1 MLSCLAR
8 LSPTSVA
15 VCALL
20 TGCAVPVESG
30 GQVEGETASV
40 HAFLNVEQSAALGQQ
55 GEGTRQTAAATFLR
69 VPDGTDPQLMARM
82 VGAVV
87 DLPLP
92 GQCRVEGQGEG
103 LLPLRMLNPI
113 EMVPVGEVSV
123 RAGEASTRLVARAY
137 PDVAHLISGVVYTS
151 SGREQPVKPV
161 VGESLVTFDVAGG
174 EGVAGF
180 EVAVS
185 APEPVDQLRVER
197 DEGGGPVVVAWQAAS
212 ESRRAG
218 AAVSADVG
226 VVEGD
231 DQFFVDVV
239 FGAQAAPVA
248 PGDVDGE
255 LLRAPRTVRCG
266 GAATSTIAVPAAL
279 SGERAVTS
287 VAVHRLRTI
296 RLTTP
301 ALGGGQVRV
310 DVMRL
315 LSVPE
320 ARGEEATR

>member
-8 LSPTSVA
+8 LSPASVA

-30 GQVEGETASV
+30 MQGGEGEAASV
-40 HAFLNVEQSAALGQQ
+40 HAFLSVEQSAAWGQQ
-55 GEGTRQTAAATFLR
+55 EGEGTRQTASATFLR

-87 DLPLP
+87 DLPSP

-103 LLPLRMLNPI
+103 LLPLRALNPI

-151 SGREQPVKPV
+151 SGREQPVRPV
-161 VGESLVTFDVAGG
+161 VGENLVTFDVAGG

-185 APEPVDQLRVER
+185 APEPVEKLQVER
-197 DEGGGPVVVAWQAAS
+197 DEGGGPLVVTWQAAS
-212 ESRRAG
+212 EARRA
-218 AAVSADVG
+218 AVPADVG

-231 DQFFVDVV
+231 DRFFVDVV
-239 FGAQAAPVA
+239 FGADSMVA

-255 LLRAPRTVRCG
+255 LRRAPRTVRCG
-266 GAATSTIAVPAAL
+266 GSASASITVPAAL
-279 SGERAVTS
+279 SGERAVAS

-315 LSVPE
+315 LNIPE
-320 ARGEEATR
+320 ARADEAAR